1 MNFGEIKCRVY
12 ISGSGFRKAL
22 AFMVFF
28 KKKIL
33 KVFFLVFF
41 FNIVLM

>member
-1 MNFGEIKCRVY
+1 MNFGEIEGRVY

-28 KKKIL
+28 FK
-33 KVFFLVFF
+33 F
-41 FNIVLM
+41 